1 MKIENARRQEAGF
14 TLIELMI
21 VIAIIG
27 ILAAIA
33 IPQYEQYIQT
43 SKASAVSANFKQAV
57 DAVNASIAAANAGQT
72 TDLGVALNA
81 GASQDPASPGNLA
94 YLLNATTTNVCG
106 QIAIKTQ
113 SVTPATASG
122 GNSLTVGNCTG
133 TQSSL
138 AAPIQSAIT
147 AAGFS
152 VSLGTAYTISG
163 Y

>member
-43 SKASAVSANFKQAV
+43 SKASAVTTNFKQAV
-57 DAVNASIAAANAGQT
+57 DAVNAAIAGASAGQT
-72 TDLGVALNA
+72 TDLTTALNYSTSNNPYNTSQPAYGSNSGCGQILVTPTTISPANATSGATVQIGSCTGAPAFNTALNA
-81 GASQDPASPGNLA
+81 AL
-94 YLLNATTTNVCG
+94 
-106 QIAIKTQ
+106 
-113 SVTPATASG
+113 
-122 GNSLTVGNCTG
+122 
-133 TQSSL
+133 
-138 AAPIQSAIT
+138 T

-152 VSLGTAYTISG
+152 SAINGTALTISG

>member
-1 MKIENARRQEAGF
+1 MKIKNARRQEAGF

-43 SKASAVSANFKQAV
+43 SKASAVTANFKQAV
-57 DAVNASIAAANAGQT
+57 DAVNAAIAAASAGQQT
-72 TDLGVALNA
+72 NLLTAVNASSANDPYNTSVPAYITGTPSACGQVGFVSPTPPTISPANATSGAQVQIGQCTGTFNTALNA
-81 GASQDPASPGNLA
+81 AL
-94 YLLNATTTNVCG
+94 
-106 QIAIKTQ
+106 
-113 SVTPATASG
+113 
-122 GNSLTVGNCTG
+122 
-133 TQSSL
+133 
-138 AAPIQSAIT
+138 T

-152 VSLGTAYTISG
+152 SAINGTALTISG

>member
-43 SKASAVSANFKQAV
+43 SKASAVTTNFKQAV
-57 DAVNASIAAANAGQT
+57 DAINAAIAGASAGQT
-72 TDLGVALNA
+72 TDLTTALNYSTSNNPYNTSQLAYGGTNCGQITITPTTISPANATGGATVQIGSCTGAVAFNTALNA
-81 GASQDPASPGNLA
+81 AL
-94 YLLNATTTNVCG
+94 
-106 QIAIKTQ
+106 
-113 SVTPATASG
+113 
-122 GNSLTVGNCTG
+122 
-133 TQSSL
+133 
-138 AAPIQSAIT
+138 T

-152 VSLGTAYTISG
+152 SAINGTALTISG